1 MLLVITQHQFL
12 LVIHTEVN
20 LRSIEEMLLI
30 HCLPLY
36 GLSFY
41 LFMVLFIRWLG
52 RIVLENLFCLINF
65 SLFLVTKVYL
75 L

>member
-41 LFMVLFIRWLG
+41 LFMVLFIR
-52 RIVLENLFCLINF
+52 
-65 SLFLVTKVYL
+65 
-75 L
+75 